1 MNERRKKKKS
11 GKPFTRRGRASS
23 SVSTVVFILEYFVLV
38 SVNAITVFLRES
50 IRLSC
55 RRIGFLNHEDLN
67 GNVSERM
74 GSAYVNNP
82 HCEILKCRY
91 WNIF

>member
-1 MNERRKKKKS
+1 MNERRKKKKRET
-11 GKPFTRRGRASS
+11 FHETRASS

-55 RRIGFLNHEDLN
+55 RRIGFLNREDLN

-74 GSAYVNNP
+74 RSAYVNNP